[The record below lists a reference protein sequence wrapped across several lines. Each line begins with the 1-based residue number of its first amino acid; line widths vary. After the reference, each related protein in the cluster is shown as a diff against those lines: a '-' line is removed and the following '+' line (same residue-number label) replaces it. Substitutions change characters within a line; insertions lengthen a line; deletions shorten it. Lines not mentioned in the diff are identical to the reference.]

1 MRFALAIA
9 TFTGHSG
16 AGWVKMMGLKE
27 LFTIRMGYFH
37 PYSQYSSIPSFHSD
51 GINRLPLI
59 NLYFRKVV
67 GFPRRLIGAYS

>member
-1 MRFALAIA
+1 MVPVKWKNGSPGTIFRTYPSEMRFALAIA

-37 PYSQYSSIPSFHSD
+37 PYSQYSSIPAFHPS
-51 GINRLPLI
+51 ILM
-59 NLYFRKVV
+59 
-67 GFPRRLIGAYS
+67 A